1 MYAKHRPCRLAQMA
15 GKVVRTEE
23 SENRNVPQDSSRHH
37 GGEES
42 VEREWQQLGVGT
54 ADRRRIRRT

>member
-1 MYAKHRPCRLAQMA
+1 MCRRIQAATTAAKNPFEIERQQLGVGTADRMA

-42 VEREWQQLGVGT
+42 VRN
-54 ADRRRIRRT
+54 